1 MAINKQ
7 KKLAELHEL
16 KLQHEKKIEQLQE
29 VIQCIYSP
37 ERIRSTNILEYIK
50 PGRVINSINSLQ
62 SEIKKY
68 NILLTN
74 VEKEIKKIE
83 SMSETEAKMY
93 IVKDLILDGLSKLSD
108 IISEMMPRHVTGRI
122 YQVSDNWFKYWM
134 IFIAFGWVVILIL
147 RWAGV
152 LELG

>member
-1 MAINKQ
+1 M
-7 KKLAELHEL
+7 
-16 KLQHEKKIEQLQE
+16 
-29 VIQCIYSP
+29 IQCIYSP

-74 VEKEIKKIE
+74 EEKEIKKIE

-93 IVKDLILDGLSKLSD
+93 IVKDLILDGLSNYEKVTVAYLNGSATLKDVNTVGMQVKNDARAMSIVTDKKVMAQIKKEAAKLRKDLIALSSD
-108 IISEMMPRHVTGRI
+108 IKKIEDKNKS
-122 YQVSDNWFKYWM
+122 
-134 IFIAFGWVVILIL
+134 
-147 RWAGV
+147 
-152 LELG
+152 